1 MKRNL
6 LVIGLAMLL
15 GACGFQLRGTGDD
28 QFALSELD
36 VQARNAYGET
46 LKDVRDA
53 LRSRNVN
60 VHAGAPYRLVLVRE
74 RTSQRTASYTSAAR
88 SAEYEKA
95 ITLDYEIR
103 SASGLR
109 LLGNSL
115 EVQRIYVQDG
125 NNLIGSEQEA
135 AQVHKEMRLD
145 LVQRLVQQ
153 LQVLNVQTLA
163 ELEQTAAAKARAEA
177 AALEEARRI
186 EAATPQQSPLQ
197 LPIQRQ

>member
-6 LVIGLAMLL
+6 LIVGLAVLL

-46 LKDVRDA
+46 LKEVRAA

-74 RTSQRTASYTSAAR
+74 REAQRTASYTSSAR
-88 SAEYEKA
+88 TAEYEKT
-95 ITLDYEIR
+95 ITLNYEIR
-103 SASGLR
+103 SASDLR

-115 EVQRIYVQDG
+115 EVQRIYVQDS
-125 NNLIGSEQEA
+125 NNLIGSEQES
-135 AQVHKEMRLD
+135 AQVHKEMRRD

-153 LQVLNVQTLA
+153 LQALNLPQLE
-163 ELEQTAAAKARAEA
+163 ELERTAEAKARAEA
-177 AALEEARRI
+177 QALEEARRR
-186 EAATPQQSPLQ
+186 EAATPRQSPLQ
-197 LPIQRQ
+197 LPIQTQ

>member
-6 LVIGLAMLL
+6 LVIGLAILL
-15 GACGFQLRGTGDD
+15 GGCGFQLRGTGDD

-46 LKDVRDA
+46 LKDVRAA

-74 RTSQRTASYTSAAR
+74 REDKRTASYTSAAR
-88 SAEYEKA
+88 SAEYEKS

-109 LLGNSL
+109 LLANSL
-115 EVQRIYVQDG
+115 DVQRIYVQDG
-125 NNLIGSEQEA
+125 NNLVGSEQEA
-135 AQVHKEMRLD
+135 AQVHKEMRRD
-145 LVQRLVQQ
+145 LIQRLVQQ
-153 LQVLNVQTLA
+153 LQVLNLQTLG
-163 ELEQTAAAKARAEA
+163 ELEQTAEAKARAEA
-177 AALEEARRI
+177 AALEEARRV

-197 LPIQRQ
+197 LPIQSQ